1 MIDLGDGIGFGNPIY
16 LLFFQIM
23 NVLRQF
29 YVFLISL
36 QQRENKIIFLLAS
49 EIFYFKIGNLRH
61 VALQFFPVGLL

>member
-1 MIDLGDGIGFGNPIY
+1 MIDLGDGIGFGNPNY

-49 EIFYFKIGNLRH
+49 EIFDFKIGNLRH
-61 VALQFFPVGLL
+61 VALQLFPVGLH